1 MRAAIKLAG
10 FAWLFLAC
18 FSMPGLAVES
28 MIVVESGQACQRE
41 VGQAEKNAWK
51 IEQEARNNAKQTAAA
66 RVATRIKS
74 TISSDVVEVKNAGK
88 AEAYKI
94 GQVLHSAY
102 VNANVKELAD
112 LESAWSVDAQRGR
125 CFNIRLRLEVIP
137 QAEAL
142 ASVSA
147 AMLEDPTLPL
157 NVRLWSDRSKPNE
170 RVIYRQ
176 GELMR
181 LYLRGNKPFYARV
194 LYHLADGQTIQL
206 LPNLHRKGHYFL
218 GGITYVIPSGE
229 DDFDLKIEAPFGAE
243 RITVYAS
250 EQPLAALNHHTAG
263 SVFVIEPTNKVALE
277 AQVRSAAAGEFSEAS
292 VDLITTP

>member
-1 MRAAIKLAG
+1 MLNTLKLACWI
-10 FAWLFLAC
+10 ALI
-18 FSMPGLAVES
+18 FSWHLPCWAGES
-28 MIVVESGQACQRE
+28 MIVVESGEACQRE
-41 VGQAEKNAWK
+41 VGQPAKNAQQT
-51 IEQEARNNAKQTAAA
+51 ESEARNNAKRTAAA

-74 TISSDVVEVKNAGK
+74 TTSSDVVEVKNAGK

-102 VNANVKELAD
+102 VNANVRELAD
-112 LESAWSVDAQRGR
+112 LESAWREDAQHGR
-125 CFNIRLRLEVIP
+125 CFNIRLRVEVIP
-137 QAEAL
+137 QADTLANMGAAL
-142 ASVSA
+142 Q
-147 AMLEDPTLPL
+147 EDLSLPL
-157 NVRLWSDRSKPNE
+157 NVRIWSDRSKPGE

-194 LYHLADGQTIQL
+194 LYRMAEGQIVQI

-229 DDFDLKIEAPFGAE
+229 DDFELKIEAPFGAE

-250 EQPLAALNHHTAG
+250 EHPLGTLKQQAAG
-263 SVFVIEPTNKVALE
+263 SLFVIEPPPKVALE
-277 AQVRSAAAGEFSEAS
+277 TQVRSVEAGEFSETAL
-292 VDLITTP
+292 DLVTMP